1 MQNKNRIEW
10 IDVAKGYG
18 IIGVIIGHITTP
30 YITVWIYTFH
40 IPLFFFLSGY
50 LFRPKCG
57 FVEFCKRKLKTL
69 LVPYLFLSIPV
80 VLNEYWFHY
89 GSSGDWIIFLNEAC
103 KVLVQ
108 ERYTPLW
115 FISSLFLS
123 NIIFYWVYKT
133 IKTQQMRLICAF
145 LFLMLCYAY
154 WKLGG
159 IPLPWNLDITM
170 FIMPFMALANYIHQ
184 ANKFKAY
191 VNRKSLL
198 FLFVFLLGNIIIGW
212 ENYHLVG
219 KKVDLFYESVDI
231 LILTLVAALCGISFI
246 IMLSRRKTIGILNYL
261 GRNSLLIF
269 AWHLIVYNWLG
280 LVYDTLGLFQTSA
293 SFNMICVRDFI
304 SLVVILLVLIP
315 VNELILKSRL
325 KFILG
330 R

>member
-1 MQNKNRIEW
+1 MQNISRIEW

-18 IIGVIIGHITTP
+18 IIGVIIGHIATP

-50 LFRPKCG
+50 LFHPKCG
-57 FVEFCKRKLKTL
+57 FAEFCKRKIKTL
-69 LVPYLFLSIPV
+69 LVPYLCLSIPV
-80 VLNEYWFHY
+80 VLNEYWFYY
-89 GSSGDWIIFLNEAC
+89 GSNGDWNSFLTEVC
-103 KVLVQ
+103 KALVQ

-115 FISSLFLS
+115 FISSLFLA
-123 NIIFYWVYKT
+123 NIIFYWICEA
-133 IKTQQMRLICAF
+133 IKTQRMRLLCSIMF
-145 LFLMLCYAY
+145 MMLSYAY
-154 WKLGG
+154 WKVGG
-159 IPLPWNLDITM
+159 SPLPWNLDITL
-170 FIMPFMALANYIHQ
+170 FVMPFMVLANYIHH
-184 ANKFKAY
+184 ANKVKDS
-191 VNRKSLL
+191 VNRKLRL
-198 FLFVFLLGNIIIGW
+198 FLYTFLMGSIVIGW
-212 ENYHLVG
+212 ENYHITG
-219 KKVDLFYESVDI
+219 KKVDLFYESIDI
-231 LILTLVAALCGISFI
+231 LILTLVAALCGIFFI